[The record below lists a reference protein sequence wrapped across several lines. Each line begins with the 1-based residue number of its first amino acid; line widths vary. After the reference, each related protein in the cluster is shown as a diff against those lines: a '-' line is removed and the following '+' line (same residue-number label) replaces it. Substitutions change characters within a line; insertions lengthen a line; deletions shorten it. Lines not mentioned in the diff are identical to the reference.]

1 MACIGTESNGHRRIL
16 FVAADGAR
24 KTVRLGKC
32 SQHDAEQVCRHV
44 EALAASTIHGQSVS
58 RVTALWISNVGR
70 TLHDRLSRAGLIEP
84 RQHAGRM
91 TVAEFIDGYIAQ
103 RHDLKPTTLTVLK
116 QARIWLV
123 RYLGENRRLD
133 AVKVADADGYQ
144 AHMFA
149 SGLAKAT
156 IAKRCRYARHYFE
169 VAKRRGNIDVNPFAH
184 IKGAVKG
191 DVTRRVF
198 VPEEVVQKVI
208 DGIPDAQWKLLIA
221 LARWGGLRIPSEA
234 LALTWADVDFAGKRF
249 IVRATKTAHH
259 EDGGIRVVPMF
270 PELADLFQK
279 VFDEAEDG
287 AVHVISRYR
296 SGGVNLRTQLLRYI
310 NRAGLK
316 PWPKLWQN
324 LRASRATE
332 LADKFPSHVCAAW
345 LGHTEKVADAFYR
358 TVTDSHF
365 ERATSAAQNPAQ
377 QMHAERRN
385 ERQDENPKRKNPANC
400 GAFPEIATGCENS
413 NKNLVGVAGL
423 EPATSSV

>member
-332 LADKFPSHVCAAW
+332 LADKFPSHVCPAW

-358 TVTDSHF
+358 TVSDRFT
-365 ERATSAAQNPAQ
+365 
-377 QMHAERRN
+377 
-385 ERQDENPKRKNPANC
+385 
-400 GAFPEIATGCENS
+400 
-413 NKNLVGVAGL
+413 L
-423 EPATSSV
+423 